1 MTGNVDLQAL
11 LTAQKTGQ
19 PEQFRAIY
27 DLLVDKLYAYVQY
40 RVNTREAAT
49 DIVQDVFID
58 LHSAL
63 QNFTYTTDA
72 QFYSFVFLITKRKL
86 AKHYSESKVRQVSET
101 TLEED
106 TLAASPPQF
115 EEEDAVKRALQTL
128 EPETREIV
136 VLHHWS
142 RYTFP
147 EIASLLDMTESAVR
161 VRHHRALKTLAAT
174 LSPSL

>member
-1 MTGNVDLQAL
+1 MTGNVDLQTL

-27 DLLVDKLYAYVQY
+27 DLLVDKLYSYVQY

-63 QNFTYTTDA
+63 LTFTYTTDA

-86 AKHYSESKVRQVSET
+86 AKHYSESKVKQISET
-101 TLEED
+101 VLEED
-106 TLAASPPQF
+106 AIAATPPQT
-115 EEEDAVKRALQTL
+115 EEQDAIARALQTL

-136 VLHHWS
+136 ILHHWS

-147 EIASLLDMTESAVR
+147 EIASLLNMNESAVR

-174 LSPSL
+174 LTSL